1 MNKNA
6 ILEKQIWN
14 ELEKDGAIEKD
25 EERRVE
31 TGFTMLDYKVIKYKG
46 LKFEINSQEDNDFL
60 WDDFKMDESVLLV
73 NYHRDFEI
81 KNDNIITEEETRQL
95 YQGEIKLEKLEKE
108 KGFWIFELSC
118 LIHSGVWLQFG
129 GGNFSSDSGGWDT
142 SRVGL
147 VLVSK
152 KTAKTR
158 KEAEEYGENL
168 VDRYNKV
175 LSGDVYYIDVSKDG
189 KELDG
194 CSCILGM
201 SDVYQFI
208 KEYDKDRR

>member
-1 MNKNA
+1 MNKDA
-6 ILEKQIWN
+6 ILEQQILD
-14 ELEKDGAIEKD
+14 ELKKDGAIEKD
-25 EERRVE
+25 EERQVA
-31 TGFTMLDYKVIKYKG
+31 TGYTTLNYKIIEYKG
-46 LKFEINSQEDNDFL
+46 LKFEINSQEDNDLL
-60 WDDFKMDESVLLV
+60 WDDFRMDESVLLV
-73 NYHRDFEI
+73 NYHRDFTIE
-81 KNDNIITEEETRQL
+81 NDNIITEDETRQL
-95 YQGEIKLEKLEKE
+95 YLGCLKLEKLEKE
-108 KGFWIFELSC
+108 KGYWIFELSC

-129 GGNFSSDSGGWDT
+129 GGGFSSDGGGWDT

-175 LSGDVYYIDVSKDG
+175 LSGDIYYIDVSKDG

-194 CSCILGM
+194 CSCIIGM
-201 SDVYQFI
+201 KDVYKYI
-208 KEYDKDRR
+208 KEYTSEEV